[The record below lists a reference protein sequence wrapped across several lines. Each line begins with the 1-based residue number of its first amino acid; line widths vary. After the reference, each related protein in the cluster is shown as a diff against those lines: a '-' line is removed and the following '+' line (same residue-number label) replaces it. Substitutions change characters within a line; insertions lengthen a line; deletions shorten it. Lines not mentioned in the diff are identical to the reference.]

1 MKTPD
6 DQLLAR
12 WLDNALSPQD
22 LVRFEAMMA
31 ADPALREEAQSM
43 KKMSDAIRANV
54 TFERAVPH
62 ADFFNSQIQERI
74 AAHQH
79 ADARAKVTPAGG
91 ASWLDWLRMPWA
103 LAGAAAVLAL
113 GFFLTQRDGPHTEI
127 LSLYA
132 PSSAVKADVS
142 YSNDAGATVLMLD
155 GLEAFPADRNIAGLT
170 VHRSATDP
178 EMATTTLFDERGGV
192 LLVMAKDASGKPATF
207 GRGL

>member
-1 MKTPD
+1 
-6 DQLLAR
+6 
-12 WLDNALSPQD
+12 
-22 LVRFEAMMA
+22 
-31 ADPALREEAQSM
+31 M
-43 KKMSDAIRANV
+43 KKTSDAIRANV
-54 TFERAVPH
+54 AFERPVPH

-79 ADARAKVTPAGG
+79 ADARSKVTATGG

-113 GFFLTQRDGPHTEI
+113 AFFLTRHDGPHTEV

-142 YSNDAGATVLMLD
+142 YSDDAGATVLMLD

-170 VHRSATDP
+170 VHHSATDP

-192 LLVMAKDASGKPATF
+192 LLVMSKDSG
-207 GRGL
+207 GRPRTLGRVQ